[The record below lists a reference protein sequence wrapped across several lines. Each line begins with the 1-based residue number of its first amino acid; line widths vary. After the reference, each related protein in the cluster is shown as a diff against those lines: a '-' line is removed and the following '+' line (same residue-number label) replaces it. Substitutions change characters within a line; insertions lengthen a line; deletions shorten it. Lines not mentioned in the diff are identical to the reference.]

1 MTIETFASRDA
12 WLAQTSQAVIAVL
25 KKAAVSGKKDFHACL
40 AGGSTPKELYRAI
53 ASSGECKALS
63 AGLQI
68 HLWQGDERCVAAGS
82 PFLNSLMIAEAFRQT
97 LEGAGRW
104 PNPPIFHRWHC
115 DIQNLTP
122 ETSALQYTAE
132 LENQLAASG
141 TDAFDLCILGI
152 GADGHT
158 ASLFSLHDAMDSA
171 KPLAFPTV
179 SPQEPRLRVTL
190 RGSFLKSSGEVMV
203 IAAGKEKKAVIDAIG
218 MRKMI
223 YPAEAVLP
231 ERATIFYLET

>member
-1 MTIETFASRDA
+1 MTIETFASREA
-12 WLAQTSQAVIAVL
+12 WLARTSQAVIAAL
-25 KKAAVSGKKDFHACL
+25 KNAAVSGKKDFHACL

-53 ASSGECKALS
+53 ASSGECRELS

-82 PFLNSLMIAEAFRQT
+82 PFLNSLMIAEAFRLT
-97 LEGAGRW
+97 FEGAGRW

-115 DIQNLTP
+115 DIQSQTP
-122 ETSALQYTAE
+122 EASALRYAAE

-158 ASLFSLHDAMDSA
+158 ASLFSLQDAIGSS

-190 RGSFLKSSGEVMV
+190 RGSFLKSSSEVFV
-203 IAAGKEKKAVIDAIG
+203 IAAGKEKKAIIEAVSK
-218 MRKMI
+218 RKMM
-223 YPAEAVLP
+223 YPVEAVLP
-231 ERATIFYLET
+231 ERTSVFYLET